1 MCFHKCAL
9 SLPFLR
15 SHLFSQKYPSV
26 PPHSLS
32 RCLCRGGKY
41 LFPLPSLILS
51 QSPCNE
57 RQIRYEKS
65 LQSYHFLINL
75 FIFIFGC
82 AGSSVLSGLFS

>member
-9 SLPFLR
+9 SLPPLR

-26 PPHSLS
+26 PSHSLS

-51 QSPCNE
+51 QSPCDE
-57 RQIRYEKS
+57 RQICYEKS
-65 LQSYHFLINL
+65 LQSCHVLINL
-75 FIFIFGC
+75 FLFL
-82 AGSSVLSGLFS
+82 AVLGLQS